1 MIFHSSE
8 GMGITS
14 WIRLQPLKKRLQLL
28 RERRKAA
35 EEDMEA
41 MINERI
47 VLSSMEQIADICTE
61 KGFVVSVAVFPDAK
75 GKFQCTY
82 SVGGTISRDTAR
94 MLERVFKKV
103 DLDKIMENMNRILY
117 PPLKPTLP
125 RNKEEYDSMVE
136 EMARKV
142 REGVPVSGYNDLIH
156 QMLITG
162 DIKSVDQVLD
172 SYNQRH
178 NGGDPIGS

>member
-1 MIFHSSE
+1 
-8 GMGITS
+8 MGIAS
-14 WIRLQPLKKRLQLL
+14 WIKLQPLKKRLQLL
-28 RERRKAA
+28 REKRRAA
-35 EEDMEA
+35 EEEMEA

-47 VLSSMEQIADICTE
+47 VMSATGQIADICTE
-61 KGFVVSVAVFPDAK
+61 KGFIVSVAVFPDAK
-75 GKFQCTY
+75 GKLQCTY
-82 SVGGTISRDTAR
+82 SVGGSISRDTAR

-103 DLDKIMENMNRILY
+103 DLDKILNNINLILY

-142 REGVPVSGYNDLIH
+142 REGVPVNGYNDLIH

-172 SYNQRH
+172 SYNQRC